1 MYRPTLLVCISYISQ
16 DNSPRLSKS
25 SVDRIFA
32 LLSNGATVID
42 NFFHPRP
49 PLPFSC
55 LHEPI
60 DSAMDAA
67 PARFV
72 TLKKTCSN
80 ALLLSSH
87 NSYM

>member
-1 MYRPTLLVCISYISQ
+1 MCRPILLVFISFISP
-16 DNSPRLSKS
+16 DNNPRLSKS
-25 SVDRIFA
+25 SVDRILA
-32 LLSNGATVID
+32 LLSTGATVID
-42 NFFHPRP
+42 NFFHPRS
-49 PLPFSC
+49 PLPFLC

-67 PARFV
+67 PAHFV

-87 NSYM
+87 NSHM

>member
-1 MYRPTLLVCISYISQ
+1 MR
-16 DNSPRLSKS
+16 
-25 SVDRIFA
+25 
-32 LLSNGATVID
+32 
-42 NFFHPRP
+42 
-49 PLPFSC
+49 

-87 NSYM
+87 NPHM